1 MAIFLRLLETLT
13 WGVKLPCFGF
23 SRVVLSTDG
32 STKTISVPLTG
43 WITVGNNIWSYLED
57 GGSFLVCFLCFIVRL
72 LCFLVFLLCVLAWRV
87 SCSMLTLSF
96 GGYFLECF
104 RCLLKPELHADIKKK
119 VSNVW
124 ATTVFKVP
132 YSFVS
137 IDSNLFFKLL

>member
-1 MAIFLRLLETLT
+1 MGIFFRSWNTLI
-13 WGVKLPCFGF
+13 GGIKLPCFGF
-23 SRVVLSTDG
+23 SWVVLSADG

-43 WITVGNNIWSYLED
+43 WIMVGNNIWSYLEG
-57 GGSFLVCFLCFIVRL
+57 GGSFLVCFLCFIVCL

-87 SCSMLTLSF
+87 SCSMFTLSF

-104 RCLLKPELHADIKKK
+104 RCLLKPKLHADMKKK
-119 VSNVW
+119 VSNVRV
-124 ATTVFKVP
+124 TTVFKVS

>member
-1 MAIFLRLLETLT
+1 MRIFLKSLDTLM
-13 WGVKLPCFGF
+13 GKIKPPCFGF

-43 WITVGNNIWSYLED
+43 WITVGNNIWSYLEG

-72 LCFLVFLLCVLAWRV
+72 LYFLVFLLCILVWRV
-87 SCSMLTLSF
+87 SCSILSLSF
-96 GGYFLECF
+96 SGYFLECF
-104 RCLLKPELHADIKKK
+104 RCLLKPELHADIKK
-119 VSNVW
+119 VSNVR